1 MRVLQLISSGGFYGA
16 ENMLINLAQSLEG
29 LGCKNVVGV
38 FDNAHHPN
46 TEVGD
51 HARRL
56 GLPVET
62 IACRGKIDWGTVRAI
77 RNSVRNHRIDLVHS
91 HGYKTNLYGYA
102 AVRPLGTPILATCH
116 NWTHETVPLRLYA
129 LLDRMVLRKFPHV
142 VAVSE
147 AVGQSLRGSGIRQ
160 ERITTI
166 HNGVSL
172 NGVNLPCSGAA
183 SSLFARELDKG
194 ARLVVGTVGRL
205 VPQKGLEHFLRAA
218 GELLSRF
225 PQTLFVLVGEGPGRE
240 RLEILAGALGTEGK
254 VIFTGHRS
262 DLASVYAAMDIFVLP
277 SLNEGMPMTILEALA
292 ARRPVVATRVGG
304 IPRLIL
310 PEQTGLLVE
319 PGDTVGLRDAIA
331 RLLADPQL
339 RQRLG
344 ENGYDCV
351 RRNFSAQAMAR
362 NYLALYRRLLR
373 QAA

>member
-1 MRVLQLISSGGFYGA
+1 MRILQLISSGGFYGA
-16 ENMLINLAQSLEG
+16 ENVLINLAQSLERF
-29 LGCKNVVGV
+29 GCKNVVCV
-38 FDNAHHPN
+38 FDNAHRPN
-46 TEVGD
+46 TEIGD
-51 HARRL
+51 RARRL

-62 IACRGKIDWGTVRAI
+62 IACRGKIDWRTVRAI
-77 RNSVRNHRIDLVHS
+77 RNSIQKHGIDLVHT
-91 HGYKTNLYGYA
+91 HGYKANLYGYA
-102 AVRPLGTPILATCH
+102 AVRPLGTTILATCH
-116 NWTHETVPLRLYA
+116 NWTSESAPLRLYA
-129 LLDRMVLRKFPHV
+129 LLDRMVLRQFPQV

-147 AVGQSLRGSGIRQ
+147 AVRQSLRGSGIRQ
-160 ERITTI
+160 DRITTI
-166 HNGVSL
+166 D
-172 NGVNLPCSGAA
+172 NGVNLPCSDVAC
-183 SSLFARELDKG
+183 SRFAQELDKG

-240 RLEILAGALGTEGK
+240 GLEVLARELGSEGQ

-262 DLASVYAAMDIFVLP
+262 DLGSIYAAMDIFVLP

-304 IPRLIL
+304 VPRMIL

-339 RQRLG
+339 RRRLA
-344 ENGYDCV
+344 ENGYTWV
-351 RRNFSAQAMAR
+351 QQNFSAQAMAR
-362 NYLALYRRLLR
+362 KYLELYRRLLR
-373 QAA
+373 QAEA